1 LLVVSLVFVI
11 GILNLVLGFALAIA
25 LEKSFVIYLP
35 TFRSRT
41 TPAPPTSPAPTPIAP
56 ISTPPPAPVEPVKQE
71 PPAAVPVS
79 VPDAWAKALEAA
91 NAEFRTFVE
100 ASAHVLRLE
109 VGAYR
114 EDLLDIEDLIRSG
127 IAKNNPDSVRD
138 AVQELVTLNDEWVS
152 RQVDAARVMSEKQ
165 DAAGLHTKWGI
176 GLESRLRTQSTSIQ
190 DICARIASVDLA
202 NDEEGSGKII
212 EDLGH
217 LVRLAHELRD
227 AIQEAT
233 IDIVLEEGRLDSVD
247 RSQFTDTLTGLKNQ
261 FALEKQLRK
270 WWHDDSRRQR
280 TLSVAL
286 LDVDNLGK
294 LNEFASTRVAD
305 RIGRALVGVIRHQ
318 VGNEPGFERV
328 FRVGGHRFLL
338 LYADT
343 SHDAATTGVER
354 VRAAIEASQFEYREK
369 QYRAT
374 IRAGVT
380 AALATDEVSS
390 LLKRL
395 ESLVAAAKEAGGN
408 CACTDHGNTVVMVP
422 SDESHRAPHTVMVE

>member
-1 LLVVSLVFVI
+1 MVSLVFVI

-35 TFRSRT
+35 TLRSRI
-41 TPAPPTSPAPTPIAP
+41 TPAPLISTPP
-56 ISTPPPAPVEPVKQE
+56 ISTPTISTQLPAPVEPVNQE
-71 PPAAVPVS
+71 PSAAEPVS

-109 VGAYR
+109 LGAYR

-127 IAKNNPDSVRD
+127 IAKNNPDSIRD

-152 RQVDAARVMSEKQ
+152 RQVDAMQVMSERQ
-165 DAAGLHTKWGI
+165 EAAGLHTELGI
-176 GLESRLRTQSTSIQ
+176 GLESLLRSQSTSIQ
-190 DICARIASVDLA
+190 DTCARIASVDLA

-227 AIQEAT
+227 AIQAAT
-233 IDIVLEEGRLDSVD
+233 VDIVLQEGRLDSVD

-270 WWHDDSRRQR
+270 WWQDDSRRQR
-280 TLSVAL
+280 ALSVAL

-305 RIGRALVGVIRHQ
+305 RICRALVGVIRHQ
-318 VGNEPGFERV
+318 VGKEPGFERV

-338 LYADT
+338 LYADS

-354 VRAAIEASQFEYREK
+354 VRAAVEASQFEYREK

-390 LLKRL
+390 LLTRL
-395 ESLVAAAKEAGGN
+395 QSLVAAAKEAGGN

>member
-1 LLVVSLVFVI
+1 MVSLVFVI
-11 GILNLVLGFALAIA
+11 GILNLILGFALAIA

-35 TFRSRT
+35 TFRAN
-41 TPAPPTSPAPTPIAP
+41 APPDGAGAVSPTPLP
-56 ISTPPPAPVEPVKQE
+56 SSPSSVEPVQPE
-71 PPAAVPVS
+71 LPPAAPVS
-79 VPDAWAKALEAA
+79 VPDAWAKTLEAA

-127 IAKNNPDSVRD
+127 IVKNNPDSVRD

-152 RQVDAARVMSEKQ
+152 RQIDAARVMAEKQ
-165 DAAGLHTKWGI
+165 DAAGSHTKWGV
-176 GLESRLRTQSTSIQ
+176 GLEHRLRTQSSAIQ
-190 DICARIASVDLA
+190 DICARIASVDLIS
-202 NDEEGSGKII
+202 DEEGSGKII

-233 IDIVLEEGRLDSVD
+233 VAIVLEEGRLDTMD
-247 RSQFTDTLTGLKNQ
+247 HSQLNDALTGLKNQ
-261 FALEKQLRK
+261 LAAEKQLQK
-270 WWHDDSRRQR
+270 WWQEDSRRQR
-280 TLSVAL
+280 SLSVAL

-305 RIGRALVGVIRHQ
+305 RLCRALVGVVKHQ
-318 VGNEPGFERV
+318 VGNEPGFERL
-328 FRVGGHRFLL
+328 FRVCGHQFLL

-354 VRAAIEASQFEYREK
+354 VRAAIEASQFEFREK
-369 QYRAT
+369 QYRLT
-374 IRAGVT
+374 VRAGVT
-380 AALATDEVSS
+380 AARPTDDLSS
-390 LLKRL
+390 LLTRL
-395 ESLVAAAKEAGGN
+395 QSLVVAAQEAGGN
-408 CACTDHGNTVVMVP
+408 CACTDQGNTVVMVS
-422 SDESHRAPHTVMVE
+422 SDESPRPPHTVMVE

>member
-1 LLVVSLVFVI
+1 MVSLVFVI
-11 GILNLVLGFALAIA
+11 GILNLVLGFALAVA
-25 LEKSFVIYLP
+25 LEKSFVIYVP
-35 TFRSRT
+35 TFRSSASLTNT
-41 TPAPPTSPAPTPIAP
+41 TRV
-56 ISTPPPAPVEPVKQE
+56 PPASNPSPPRVEPVKPE
-71 PPAAVPVS
+71 LPAAAPVV

-152 RQVDAARVMSEKQ
+152 RQVDAARIMAEKQ
-165 DAAGLHTKWGI
+165 EEAGSHTRWGV
-176 GLESRLRTQSTSIQ
+176 GLENRLRAQSSTIQ
-190 DICARIASVDLA
+190 EVCARIASVDLV

-212 EDLGH
+212 GDLGH

-233 IDIVLEEGRLDSVD
+233 VAIVLEEGRLDSID
-247 RSQFTDTLTGLKNQ
+247 RSQLTDTPTGLKNQ
-261 FALEKQLRK
+261 LAVEKQLHK
-270 WWHDDSRRQR
+270 WWQEDSRRQR
-280 TLSVAL
+280 ALSVAL
-286 LDVDNLGK
+286 LDIDNLGK

-305 RIGRALVGVIRHQ
+305 RICRALVGVVKHQ
-318 VGNEPGFERV
+318 VGNEPGLERV
-328 FRVGGHRFLL
+328 FRVCGHQFLL
-338 LYADT
+338 LYTDA

-354 VRAAIEASQFEYREK
+354 VRAAIEASQFEFREK

-374 IRAGVT
+374 VRAGVT
-380 AALATDEVSS
+380 AAQATDDVSS
-390 LLKRL
+390 LLTRL
-395 ESLVAAAKEAGGN
+395 QSLVAAAKEAGGN

-422 SDESHRAPHTVMVE
+422 SDESHRAPHAVMVE

>member
-1 LLVVSLVFVI
+1 MVSLVFVI
-11 GILNLVLGFALAIA
+11 GILNMVLGFALAIA

-35 TFRSRT
+35 TFRARST
-41 TPAPPTSPAPTPIAP
+41 PTNTGPLTPVPAPV
-56 ISTPPPAPVEPVKQE
+56 PPSVEPVKRE
-71 PPAAVPVS
+71 LPPAAPVV

-127 IAKNNPDSVRD
+127 IAKNNPDSIRD

-165 DAAGLHTKWGI
+165 EEAGLHTKWGV
-176 GLESRLRTQSTSIQ
+176 GLENRLRTQSSAIQ
-190 DICARIASVDLA
+190 DICARIASVDLT

-212 EDLGH
+212 ADIGH

-233 IDIVLEEGRLDSVD
+233 VAIVLEEERLDTVD
-247 RSQFTDTLTGLKNQ
+247 RSQLTDTLTGLKNQ
-261 FALEKQLRK
+261 LAVEKQLHK
-270 WWHDDSRRQR
+270 WWQEDSRRQR
-280 TLSVAL
+280 SLSVAL

-305 RIGRALVGVIRHQ
+305 RICRALVGVVKHQ
-318 VGNEPGFERV
+318 VGNEPGLERV
-328 FRVGGHRFLL
+328 FRVCGHRFLL
-338 LYADT
+338 LYADS
-343 SHDAATTGVER
+343 SHDAATGGVER

-369 QYRAT
+369 QYRT
-374 IRAGVT
+374 TVRAGVT
-380 AALATDEVSS
+380 AALPTDDVSS
-390 LLKRL
+390 LLARL
-395 ESLVAAAKEAGGN
+395 QSLVAAAKEAGGN
-408 CACTDHGNTVVMVP
+408 CACTDDGNTVVMVP